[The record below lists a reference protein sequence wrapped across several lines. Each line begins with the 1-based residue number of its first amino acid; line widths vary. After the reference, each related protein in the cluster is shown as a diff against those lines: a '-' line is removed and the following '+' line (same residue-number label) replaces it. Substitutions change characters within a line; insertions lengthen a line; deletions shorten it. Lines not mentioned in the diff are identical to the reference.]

1 MQALDTLLR
10 DAVKKRMIA
19 DVPLGVFLSGGIDS
33 STVMALMQAQSDR
46 PVKSFTIGFD
56 EAGNDEASD
65 AKQVA
70 AHLGTDHTELY
81 VAPERAQA
89 VLPRLASWYDE
100 PFADSSQ
107 IPTCLVSEMTRCHA
121 TVVLTGDGGDELFA
135 GYNRYNWANTLWR
148 CVGRWPHP
156 LRAALAS
163 VLRAIPPSAWDRLS
177 LAVPRR
183 VRPPQVGDKA
193 HKLAALLA
201 MTDEDAL
208 YRRLISQWGNP
219 DRLVRGGREPH
230 GILWN
235 QAVRRDFPD
244 FTDRMQFLDTVTYL
258 PDDILAKVDRA
269 SMAVGLEAR
278 VPLLDHRVVEFAWRL
293 PGAMK
298 VRGGKGKWLLRQV
311 RSACVP
317 ERLTARPKM
326 GFGVPIDR
334 WLRGPLREWAESLLA
349 EDRLRDGGYFEPAPI
364 RRAWAEHLSGHRNRQ
379 YQLWTVLMFESW
391 RETWAIGSA

>member
-1 MQALDTLLR
+1 MITESRHPQEAFERLR
-10 DAVKKRMIA
+10 GA
-19 DVPLGVFLSGGIDS
+19 
-33 STVMALMQAQSDR
+33 
-46 PVKSFTIGFD
+46 
-56 EAGNDEASD
+56 
-65 AKQVA
+65 VA
-70 AHLGTDHTELY
+70 ARQVL
-81 VAPERAQA
+81 AP
-89 VLPRLASWYDE
+89 
-100 PFADSSQ
+100 
-107 IPTCLVSEMTRCHA
+107 
-121 TVVLTGDGGDELFA
+121 
-135 GYNRYNWANTLWR
+135 
-148 CVGRWPHP
+148 
-156 LRAALAS
+156 
-163 VLRAIPPSAWDRLS
+163 
-177 LAVPRR
+177 
-183 VRPPQVGDKA
+183 
-193 HKLAALLA
+193 LLA
-201 MTDEDAL
+201 MTDVDAL

-230 GILWN
+230 GILWD

-311 RSACVP
+311 LSAYVP

-326 GFGVPIDR
+326 GFAVPIDR